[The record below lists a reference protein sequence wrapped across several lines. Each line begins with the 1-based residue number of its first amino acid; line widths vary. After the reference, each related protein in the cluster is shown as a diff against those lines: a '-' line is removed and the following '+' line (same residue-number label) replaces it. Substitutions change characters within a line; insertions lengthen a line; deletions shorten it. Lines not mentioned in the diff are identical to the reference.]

1 MGKLKRMKELAKKIK
16 NALQKAVKGVA
27 TWTIK
32 NAPKIMDIL
41 VKMIGVADRTGIR
54 KLLINLIPEA
64 GPYINIVIDYL
75 LEAQRLGIVNQ
86 VCDILQHVLNKD
98 ISIEEFINKVKQL
111 FNTAK
116 QSITNSFNEFRN
128 IRNNKPKQIERREEL
143 GGRIMNNPYG
153 KIPGI
158 SSTREE
164 VYGDEIEVEP
174 DDTIYQNPIDVFG
187 RSIN

>member
-75 LEAQRLGIVNQ
+75 LEAQRLGMVNQ

-143 GGRIMNNPYG
+143 DDKLRRNPYG
-153 KIPGI
+153 MIGRKP
-158 SSTREE
+158 SEREE
-164 VYGDEIEVEP
+164 IYEEFEEEP
-174 DDTIYQNPIDVFG
+174 DDTIYRNPIDVFG

>member
-1 MGKLKRMKELAKKIK
+1 MGKLKRVKELAKKIK

-86 VCDILQHVLNKD
+86 VCDILQHALNKD

-143 GGRIMNNPYG
+143 NDKLVRNPYG
-153 KIPGI
+153 LIGGKPLE
-158 SSTREE
+158 REE
-164 VYGDEIEVEP
+164 IYEEFEEEP
-174 DDTIYQNPIDVFG
+174 DDTIYRNPIDVFG